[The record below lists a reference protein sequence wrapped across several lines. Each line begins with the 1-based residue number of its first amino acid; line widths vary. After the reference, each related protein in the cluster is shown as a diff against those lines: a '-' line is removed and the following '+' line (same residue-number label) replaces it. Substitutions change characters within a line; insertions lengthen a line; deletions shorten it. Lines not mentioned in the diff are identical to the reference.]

1 MAYNKYLQITGDKKA
16 SANMRRIVKKYGNV
30 FDKAVEEFADELK
43 PEIEEQTPMDSGAMV
58 STLRRGKD
66 QGNVYLAMGGK
77 EVEVATDYNIK
88 KTQNY
93 TIRQHEDLTL
103 NHPGGGNAKFMERPF
118 LEAIPGLAG
127 KVATII
133 KFKEATI

>member
-58 STLRRGKD
+58 GTLRRGKD

-77 EVEVATDYNIK
+77 EVEVATDYHIK
-88 KTQNY
+88 KTQKY
-93 TIRQHEDLTL
+93 TIRQHEDLIL

-118 LEAIPGLAG
+118 LAALPTMPEKIAAKIRAKGIL
-127 KVATII
+127 
-133 KFKEATI
+133 

>member
-77 EVEVATDYNIK
+77 EVEVATDYHIK
-88 KTQNY
+88 KTQKY
-93 TIRQHEDLTL
+93 TIRQHEDLIL

-118 LEAIPGLAG
+118 LAALPTMPEKIAAKIRAKGIL
-127 KVATII
+127 
-133 KFKEATI
+133 